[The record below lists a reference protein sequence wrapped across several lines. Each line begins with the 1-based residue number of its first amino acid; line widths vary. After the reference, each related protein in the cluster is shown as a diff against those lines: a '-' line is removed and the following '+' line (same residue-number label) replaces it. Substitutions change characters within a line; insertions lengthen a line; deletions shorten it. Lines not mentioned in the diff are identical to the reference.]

1 MENLDIKAGDY
12 VETKDGLK
20 GYVYSKYPII
30 GGNCEMGCYFYDIMV
45 NDLYYGKFAEKEM
58 EQNFVR
64 IGKYDFTKKDKIEPL
79 EYNHMEKRKN
89 VRLVHSLNG
98 TCEWECDEPCDIFVK
113 TSNEKIINKI
123 NEIIDYINKEE

>member
-1 MENLDIKAGDY
+1 MENLDIKEGDY

-58 EQNFVR
+58 EQNFAR

-79 EYNHMEKRKN
+79 PYTQSFIEEIRSNNIIISKYSCEKQTDNKM
-89 VRLVHSLNG
+89 
-98 TCEWECDEPCDIFVK
+98 
-113 TSNEKIINKI
+113 IIDKI
-123 NEIIDYINKEE
+123 NEIIDKVNKIGE